1 MEELLLVATLA
12 EDVSGTSP
20 DPPWESELTVD
31 ITGAPAELI
40 TMPREE
46 LDRDSVAALLSSET
60 ASELLLSSGMS
71 NVPSAFSMAAL
82 QASSA
87 SQSLMAA
94 LLRVHM
100 LPESPSTNG
109 GP

>member
-1 MEELLLVATLA
+1 MVELPLEVALA
-12 EDVSGTSP
+12 AEVVSTGP

-46 LDRDSVAALLSSET
+46 LERDSVAALLSSET

-82 QASSA
+82 QTSSA